1 MLGLHLNDSKR
12 LICVAVIASAAI
24 SGSVLAQ
31 EPDPE
36 ELLARMSAEIAQLES
51 FVLSGDAYADARLDA
66 GQIIEHSYDAS
77 MSVRKP
83 AELRLTNRS
92 GENTNEI
99 IFANGVLTVFN
110 TDRNFYAHTPI
121 PEGFENAINFML
133 NDMGISAPLLE
144 MVSQNVADLLLKDAA
159 EVQYLGTSLFR
170 GELHDHIAI
179 RGPDVDVQIWIAA
192 EGRPLPKKMAI
203 SSKFEGGAPRF
214 VTFMDWNTSPNFS
227 DESFKFV
234 PPDAATQIEFDLG
247 Q

>member
-1 MLGLHLNDSKR
+1 MLGLHLNVSKV
-12 LICVAVIASAAI
+12 LMVVTVITSAVISSDA
-24 SGSVLAQ
+24 LAQ

-36 ELLARMSAEIAQLES
+36 ELLARMSAEIAKLES

-83 AELRLTNRS
+83 AELHLTNRS
-92 GENTNEI
+92 SENTNEI
-99 IFANGVLTVFN
+99 IFADGVLTVFN
-110 TDRNFYAHTPI
+110 TDRNFYAQTPI

-133 NDMGISAPLLE
+133 NDMEISAPLLE

-234 PPDAATQIEFDLG
+234 PPDAATKIEFDLG